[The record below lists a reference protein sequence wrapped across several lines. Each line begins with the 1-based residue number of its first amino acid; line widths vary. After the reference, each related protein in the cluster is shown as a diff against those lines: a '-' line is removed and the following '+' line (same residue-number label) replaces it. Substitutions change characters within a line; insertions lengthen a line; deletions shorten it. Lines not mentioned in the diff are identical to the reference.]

1 MEPSMTSALKSLRYD
16 SNKKEVLQSV
26 LEDAI
31 RMRTSFSMNDLKTA
45 SDFTMGKVVAMD
57 HFIEALRD
65 TIEYE
70 DEQRA
75 GEYA

>member
-1 MEPSMTSALKSLRYD
+1 MDILTLQA
-16 SNKKEVLQSV
+16 VLD
-26 LEDAI
+26 EAI
-31 RMRTSFSMNDLKTA
+31 RMRTGFFMNDLKVE

-70 DEQRA
+70 DAQRA
-75 GEYA
+75 EYAA

>member
-1 MEPSMTSALKSLRYD
+1 MDILTLQA
-16 SNKKEVLQSV
+16 VLDEAV
-26 LEDAI
+26 
-31 RMRTSFSMNDLKTA
+31 RMRTGFHMSDLKVE
-45 SDFTMGKVVAMD
+45 SDFTMGKVVALD
-57 HFIEALRD
+57 QFIEVLRD